1 MLPELS
7 YFTLKFYENIPIKMP
22 SIDNCKDSDGFL
34 FNLVILAS
42 YGMQHP
48 IGMGRGF
55 PGYGAMGPGS
65 AAAAPTPGY
74 AGTPGPSPY
83 GYGMYRFSMTC
94 SLSWPTANR

>member
-1 MLPELS
+1 MLPGSS
-7 YFTLKFYENIPIKMP
+7 YFTLKFYENVPIKTL
-22 SIDNCKDSDGFL
+22 SIDIVKILMVFL
-34 FNLVILAS
+34 FTLVILAS

-74 AGTPGPSPY
+74 AGAPGPSPY
-83 GYGMYRFSMTC
+83 GYGMYSRVRST
-94 SLSWPTANR
+94 